1 MSYNS
6 NASPLLKKRCLLWTT
21 SVATRAP
28 QEAGSE
34 DPASNMDLKAENV
47 AGFTLPV
54 RGDQKPG

>member
-28 QEAGSE
+28 QEARSKSDFKPHKGTALLQVLKP
-34 DPASNMDLKAENV
+34 PALDDRRQ
-47 AGFTLPV
+47 G
-54 RGDQKPG
+54 